1 MSNFLKNNQKTN
13 IRVTISDDIILY
25 EPTNEQKVEIKDII
39 LSQVEQ
45 TDGVNI
51 EGNIN
56 YDVIRYVIRECVR
69 DGGFIDEYTDDD
81 IEQEFENGNIKII
94 KLEHEI
100 IQLIDEILQEFQY
113 KIFNLYK
120 DINSIL
126 NILNSNVEESKMYE
140 KINKMFKKQKMNVK
154 VEDLLKEKDNPTK
167 IKKMLENASK
177 K

>member
-45 TDGVNI
+45 ADGVNI
-51 EGNIN
+51 QGNIN

-69 DGGFIDEYTDDD
+69 DGAFIDEYTDDE